1 MEPFAVGLWD
11 FATDNVILWS
21 DTTFAERHCTEVW
34 VVILRSAVG
43 ATKDLLVV
51 NAPEILRALCAL
63 RMTFVIVILRSSVA
77 KDLIPR
83 AWAER
88 AR

>member
-1 MEPFAVGLWD
+1 MQSTQPVKVLAASS
-11 FATDNVILWS
+11 ATFRTATRRDDVIVRS
-21 DTTFAERHCTEVW
+21 DTTFAERHCPEVW

-63 RMTFVIVILRSSVA
+63 AMTSVIVILSNAVRR
-77 KDLIPR
+77 I
-83 AWAER
+83 
-88 AR
+88 